1 VDIHWMSIDVVV
13 VNFHSAPLIGR
24 TLEVAR
30 EFGGESARIIMVDN
44 SPSDGAARLVRRAEP
59 DAVVITNP
67 GNRGYAAAVNQAMAV
82 AHADTVLLL
91 NPDVQR
97 ITGGATKIAHALRD
111 PRIAAVV
118 PRLVSRDGSLQRSCR
133 RAPRPFDLLSEDV
146 ALAERFPGW
155 QRPRRHRMLDWDY
168 SDCRRVDAA
177 TGACLFLRRAA
188 VADVGPFDERFFVY
202 YEETDWMIRA
212 KIRGWETLYMPSVEA
227 VHVSEASSPGS
238 DSQPSMLLLESQY
251 RYARKHFGAGTTML
265 LRAALLGIDSARLAR
280 YAVAGRGNA
289 RVAALGRIG
298 VHLTTRAPRP
308 T

>member
-1 VDIHWMSIDVVV
+1 MSIDVVV

-30 EFGGESARIIMVDN
+30 EFGGEAARIIMVDN

-67 GNRGYAAAVNQAMAV
+67 TNRGYAAAVNQAMAV

-212 KIRGWETLYMPSVEA
+212 KIRGWRRSTCRRSRRFTCRRRARPVATRNRPCCCSRASIGMRESTSGRARRCCFVRRCLESTAPAWRGMPSPAGETPGWRLWA
-227 VHVSEASSPGS
+227 ASAS
-238 DSQPSMLLLESQY
+238 
-251 RYARKHFGAGTTML
+251 T
-265 LRAALLGIDSARLAR
+265 
-280 YAVAGRGNA
+280 
-289 RVAALGRIG
+289 
-298 VHLTTRAPRP
+298 
-308 T
+308 